1 MDERLSC
8 NHRDG
13 DASSVWLGLCLLLQ
27 LNTCTRTLYYTARG
41 RGGEAGGGSAEIDRD
56 RQTTTDSPPR
66 RGRDGEALWG
76 MEDRL
81 RQTGNYSPPRRERE
95 EGGRQASIRQI

>member
-27 LNTCTRTLYYTARG
+27 LNTCTLTLYYTVRG
-41 RGGEAGGGSAEIDRD
+41 RGGEAGGEAGKID
-56 RQTTTDSPPR
+56 R
-66 RGRDGEALWG
+66 RGRQQLIPQHDGDGTGNTPGRGKLTDI
-76 MEDRL
+76 DRL
-81 RQTGNYSPPRRERE
+81 ETIHHHERE
-95 EGGRQASIRQI
+95 EEGDGRPA

>member
-27 LNTCTRTLYYTARG
+27 LNTCTWTLYTALHCTGRGVEG
-41 RGGEAGGGSAEIDRD
+41 RGGRWW
-56 RQTTTDSPPR
+56 
-66 RGRDGEALWG
+66 GR
-76 MEDRL
+76 
-81 RQTGNYSPPRRERE
+81 
-95 EGGRQASIRQI
+95 GRQADTDNN